1 MSKNNYLS
9 MNQNTKGMCLE
20 GPLMI
25 VSTTVVGKLWDTEN
39 ITQSSF
45 ALTIDAMAQQ
55 EKPVVRCI

>member
-1 MSKNNYLS
+1 